1 MSPDPTTVT
10 DQMRADW
17 NHRAKEDAHYYVA
30 FGAREQ
36 DEVAFQAT
44 ADEAVRAIE
53 SELKHFSADTHA
65 MQALEIGC
73 GPGRLLKPLSR
84 HFARIYGV
92 DVSDE
97 MIRLAHERIKEIPN
111 AHVEATNGATLSQ
124 FADESL
130 DFIYSYAVFQH
141 IPSRDVVLSYM
152 REAQRVLKTGGIFR
166 AQFNGLPHD
175 EMPDTWSGVTFS
187 AEDLKAFTRENNFR
201 LLALEGV
208 DTQYLWTTWQRKPL
222 PLIRRITN
230 AHTSETLVPAYGRHA
245 VASIWIVDLPHDI
258 DLNNLEVLFD
268 GNPGTPYYI
277 GPPQPGN
284 LRQINVRL
292 PRGLRTGLLPV
303 ELCGA
308 KKWIR
313 VVPPGPLVPRIV
325 SVTDG
330 INIVQHNRI
339 TTGYVKVVVEEISD
353 PSTISVTIDSSPGKG
368 LECKCTDPVPPR
380 YELNFTLP
388 DNLAPGP
395 HTLRVTPVKSP
406 VTIETQ
412 N

>member
-1 MSPDPTTVT
+1 
-10 DQMRADW
+10 MRSDW
-17 NHRAKEDAHYYVA
+17 NVRAKEDAHYYVA
-30 FGAREQ
+30 FGARDQ
-36 DEVAFQAT
+36 DEAAFQAT
-44 ADEAVRAIE
+44 ADEAVRAIV

-97 MIRLAHERIKEIPN
+97 MVRLARERLRDIPN

-124 FADESL
+124 FADASL

-152 REAQRVLKTGGIFR
+152 REARRVLRPGGIFR

-175 EMPDTWSGVTFS
+175 EMPNTWSGVTFS
-187 AEDLKAFTRENNFR
+187 VEDLRAFTREHDFR

-208 DTQYLWTTWQRKPL
+208 DTQYLWTTWQRTAL
-222 PLIRRITN
+222 PVIRRITN
-230 AHTSETLVPAYGRHA
+230 AFTSETLVPAAGRFA
-245 VASIWIVDLPHDI
+245 IAAIWIVDLPEHI

-268 GNPGTPYYI
+268 GQPGTPYYI
-277 GPPQPGN
+277 GPAQHGN

-292 PRGLRTGLLPV
+292 PRGLRTGLVPV

-339 TTGYVKVVVEEISD
+339 TTGYVKVVVEEIGD

-380 YELNFTLP
+380 YELNLTLP
-388 DNLAPGP
+388 DKLAPGP

-406 VTIETQ
+406 VTIETASF
-412 N
+412 